1 MAKTEIIL
9 TSNVEG
15 LGAESD
21 QLSVAAGYARNYLF
35 PNSLAIPV
43 SSANKKRLDALKK
56 RRVEREASE
65 LQSMQELGDS
75 LSKLILVIQVRSGE
89 EGRMFGSITASTI
102 AEELESQ
109 YEVHLERRKIHL
121 EDPIRVIGDH
131 EVELRLH
138 PQVQTTLKVRAHSI
152 NAPTP
157 VSESSDSSG
166 EATSEEASA

>member
-35 PNSLAIPV
+35 PRSLAIPV
-43 SSANKKRLDALKK
+43 SAANKKRLDALKK
-56 RRVEREASE
+56 RREVREASE
-65 LQSMQELGDS
+65 LKSMQELGDS

-89 EGRMFGSITASTI
+89 EGKMFGSITATTI

-138 PQVQTTLKVRAHSI
+138 PQVHTTLKVRAHSI

-157 VSESSDSSG
+157 AEGESAEG
-166 EATSEEASA
+166 EAAAAE

>member
-21 QLSVAAGYARNYLF
+21 QLTVAAGYARNYLF
-35 PNSLAIPV
+35 PRSLAIPV
-43 SSANKKRLDALKK
+43 SSANKKRLSALKK
-56 RRVEREASE
+56 RREEREASE
-65 LQSMQELGDS
+65 LQAMQELGDC

-89 EGRMFGSITASTI
+89 EGRMFGSITASSI
-102 AEELESQ
+102 SEELESQ

-121 EDPIRVIGDH
+121 EEPIRVIGDH

-138 PQVQTTLKVRAHSI
+138 PEVHTMLKVRAHSI

-157 VSESSDSSG
+157 SESDEQKEDESA
-166 EATSEEASA
+166 ETASA